1 MIRLTT
7 ISDCLYAVIPAGLPI
22 SAFAQ
27 PQMVYTLY
35 FKDGTSL
42 SSGFVMINMRYT
54 ELIAEEFQ
62 ALLSEKP
69 LLIYAERQVIGM
81 QS

>member
-1 MIRLTT
+1 
-7 ISDCLYAVIPAGLPI
+7 
-22 SAFAQ
+22 
-27 PQMVYTLY
+27 MVYTLY